1 MVYQQPMS
9 ESRGFLE
16 KMSPVLMVLVVVMA
30 ARWYSGGEIAQWMRE
45 TWSLVRKIVPI
56 LLIGVFVAGMVKVL
70 LPEAVVQRWVGGNS
84 FENNLLASVFGALMY
99 FPIMTEVAFV
109 KMLLK
114 VMGAGIGPGMAI
126 LLTGPGVS
134 LPGMVI
140 LAREIGPKRTF
151 CYVSLVVLLAAL
163 AGCFFGSTWGSYLCS
178 CEFK

>member
-1 MVYQQPMS
+1 
-9 ESRGFLE
+9 
-16 KMSPVLMVLVVVMA
+16 MVL
-30 ARWYSGGEIAQWMRE
+30 I
-45 TWSLVRKIVPI
+45 LKIIPI
-56 LLIGVFVAGMVKVL
+56 LIPFVLAIGWLAQKVPLSAGQWL
-70 LPEAVVQRWVGGNS
+70 AGGNS
-84 FENNLLASVFGALMY
+84 PGVNLLAAAFGALMY

-140 LAREIGPKRTF
+140 LDREIGPKRTF